1 MRAAA
6 SSADD
11 AFPAPCYLAAMPHFH
26 SIGLIAKTDDD
37 GQVTST
43 LDLIHRHL
51 VARGVDIAL
60 DRSASE
66 ILGIEATVPRREIAE
81 HCDLA
86 VVVGGDGTLLTAA
99 RSLTDAGVPIMGV
112 NLGRLGF
119 LVDISPDTVIE
130 RLDDVLEGRYTEE
143 QRFLVQAEVVRNDR
157 VIQTSVAFNDVVMR
171 IKNVVRMIEFE
182 TWIDGTFVNIQR
194 ADGVVVSTPT
204 GSTAY
209 ALSGGGPILHP
220 ALEALL
226 LLPICPH
233 TLSSRPIVVDS
244 GSRIEIGICAG
255 VREIGQV
262 VSDGQNNID
271 VAAGDILR
279 IQRKDHRIRLLHP
292 VDYDYYSI
300 LREKLRWG

>member
-1 MRAAA
+1 
-6 SSADD
+6 
-11 AFPAPCYLAAMPHFH
+11 MPHFRT
-26 SIGLIAKTDDD
+26 IGLIAKTDDD
-37 GQVTST
+37 GQVAAT
-43 LDLIHRHL
+43 LDLIHRFL
-51 VARGVDIAL
+51 VDRGVDVIL
-60 DRSASE
+60 DRTTSQVLALE
-66 ILGIEATVPRREIAE
+66 ETAPRREIAK

-86 VVVGGDGTLLTAA
+86 IVVGGDGTLLTAA
-99 RSLTDAGVPIMGV
+99 RSLADAGVPIMGV

-119 LVDISPDTVIE
+119 LVDISPNTILE
-130 RLDDVLEGRYTEE
+130 RLDEMLAGRYTEE
-143 QRFLVQAEVVRNDR
+143 QRFLVCAAIEREGR
-157 VIQTSVAFNDVVMR
+157 VIQSALAFNDVVMR

-182 TWIDGTFVNIQR
+182 TWIDGAFVNIQR
-194 ADGVVVSTPT
+194 ADGIVVSTPT

-233 TLSSRPIVVDS
+233 TLSSRPIVVDAS
-244 GSRIEIGICAG
+244 ARIEIRVCPGI
-255 VREIGQV
+255 REIGQV

-279 IQRKDHRIRLLHP
+279 IQRRDPRIRLLHP
-292 VDYDYYSI
+292 ADYDYYGI